1 MRDLKLE
8 QEMALLR
15 SLMSEAKA
23 FRDIV
28 QATIVTEVVVP
39 EHETR
44 FEELRTSLPG
54 LSKQFQ
60 AEVGI
65 APDDDK
71 PLVGD
76 AGQLFAKVDALPAV
90 IRLTDL
96 EKRKLYDQWHRYYM
110 GLYAVQGR
118 LALRKER
125 LDALSAVGLSF
136 KRFLLN
142 PFVLLIIIGALVLL
156 VLALIK

>member
-1 MRDLKLE
+1 MRDLRLE
-8 QEMALLR
+8 QEMTLLR
-15 SLMSEAKA
+15 ALMSEAKA

-44 FEELRTSLPG
+44 FEELKTSLPQ
-54 LSKQFQ
+54 LSTQFQ

-65 APDDDK
+65 APDDK
-71 PLVGD
+71 PTIGD
-76 AGQLFAKVDALPAV
+76 AQQLFAKVNSLPAV

-96 EKRKLYDQWHRYYM
+96 EKRKLYDRWHRYYL

-125 LDALSAVGLSF
+125 LDALSVVGLSL

-156 VLALIK
+156 VLALM